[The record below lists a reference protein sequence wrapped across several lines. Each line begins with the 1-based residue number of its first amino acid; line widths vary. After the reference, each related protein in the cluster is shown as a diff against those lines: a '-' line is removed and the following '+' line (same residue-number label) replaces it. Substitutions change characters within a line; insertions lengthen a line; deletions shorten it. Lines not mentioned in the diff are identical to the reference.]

1 MPISL
6 DKDKK
11 VTTLDKASRV
21 ILTYDDYCNIETVFK
36 LLLDKEFL
44 KAEEL
49 DTLDAVK
56 RILTL
61 MEDKKRNKENAISRS
76 TN

>member
-1 MPISL
+1 MPISF

-21 ILTYDDYCNIETVFK
+21 ILTYDDYSNIETVFK
-36 LLLDKEFL
+36 LLLNKEFL

-61 MEDKKRNKENAISRS
+61 MEDKKRKAQNEV
-76 TN
+76 